1 MSSHGYLKV
10 CDPIWRKNKMNIEIG
25 KGLNGIYFGMSIDEV
40 KSKLGEPD
48 EIYDY
53 DYEGALSTGYEYFL
67 EESEYEFDQ
76 EEDNKLYSITISNPS
91 IRLFGKPII
100 GESIETIQQLLNQN
114 GVDDLEK
121 DDEEENDTHGV
132 TAFSDK
138 INAIF
143 QFEEDELIFF
153 GFSPLFKDDQIDWP
167 QI

>member
-1 MSSHGYLKV
+1 
-10 CDPIWRKNKMNIEIG
+10 MNIEIG

-53 DYEGALSTGYEYFL
+53 DYEGTQSTGYEYFS

-100 GESIETIQQLLNQN
+100 GESIEKIRELLNQN
-114 GVDDLEK
+114 GIDDLEE
-121 DDEEENDTHGV
+121 DDEEEHDHQEEEHDHPHGV

-153 GFSPLFKDDQIDWP
+153 GFSPLFKNDQIDWP
-167 QI
+167 QY

>member
-1 MSSHGYLKV
+1 
-10 CDPIWRKNKMNIEIG
+10 MNIEIG

-53 DYEGALSTGYEYFL
+53 EGTQSTGYEYFS

-100 GESIETIQQLLNQN
+100 GESIEKIRELLNQN
-114 GVDDLEK
+114 GIDDLEE
-121 DDEEENDTHGV
+121 DDEEEHDHQEEEHDHPHGV

-167 QI
+167 QY

>member
-1 MSSHGYLKV
+1 
-10 CDPIWRKNKMNIEIG
+10 MNIEIG
-25 KGLNGIYFGMSIDEV
+25 KGLNEIYFGMSIDEV

-53 DYEGALSTGYEYFL
+53 DYEGTQSTGYEYFS

-100 GESIETIQQLLNQN
+100 GESIETIRELLNQN
-114 GVDDLEK
+114 GIDDLEE
-121 DDEEENDTHGV
+121 DDEEEHDHQEEEHDHTHGV

-167 QI
+167 QY

>member
-1 MSSHGYLKV
+1 
-10 CDPIWRKNKMNIEIG
+10 MNIEIG

-53 DYEGALSTGYEYFL
+53 DYEGTQSTGYEYFS

-100 GESIETIQQLLNQN
+100 GESIETIRELLNQN
-114 GVDDLEK
+114 GIDDLEE
-121 DDEEENDTHGV
+121 DDEEEHDHQEVEHDHTHGV

-167 QI
+167 QY

>member
-1 MSSHGYLKV
+1 
-10 CDPIWRKNKMNIEIG
+10 
-25 KGLNGIYFGMSIDEV
+25 MSIDEV

-53 DYEGALSTGYEYFL
+53 DYEGTQSTGYEYFS

-100 GESIETIQQLLNQN
+100 GESIEKIRELLNQN
-114 GVDDLEK
+114 GIDDLEE
-121 DDEEENDTHGV
+121 DDEEEHDHQEEEHDHPHGV

-167 QI
+167 QY

>member
-1 MSSHGYLKV
+1 
-10 CDPIWRKNKMNIEIG
+10 MNIEIG

-53 DYEGALSTGYEYFL
+53 DYEGTQSTGYEYFS

-100 GESIETIQQLLNQN
+100 GESIETIRELLNQN
-114 GVDDLEK
+114 GIDDLEE
-121 DDEEENDTHGV
+121 DDEEEHDHQEEEHDHTHGV

-167 QI
+167 QY